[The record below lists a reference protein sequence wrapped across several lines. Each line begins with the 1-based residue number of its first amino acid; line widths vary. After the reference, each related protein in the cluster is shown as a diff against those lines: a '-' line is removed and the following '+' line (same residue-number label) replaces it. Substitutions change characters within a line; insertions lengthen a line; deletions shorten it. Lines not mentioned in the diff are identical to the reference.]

1 MRSKGKK
8 CRSYHKFVSKRGRA
22 LSTRKRSCRH
32 TATVSWE
39 VCSMT
44 LGKEIRI
51 SRVKDLREEI
61 EEKLKSSA
69 LNMSADLAK
78 IERGVM

>member
-1 MRSKGKK
+1 
-8 CRSYHKFVSKRGRA
+8 
-22 LSTRKRSCRH
+22 
-32 TATVSWE
+32 
-39 VCSMT
+39 MT